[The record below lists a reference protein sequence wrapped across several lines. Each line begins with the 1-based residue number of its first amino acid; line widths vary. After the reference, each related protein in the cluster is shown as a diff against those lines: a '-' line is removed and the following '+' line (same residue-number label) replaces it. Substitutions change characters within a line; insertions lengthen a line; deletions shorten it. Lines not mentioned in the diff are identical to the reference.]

1 MKRSAGILIIYNNK
15 VLIGHHT
22 NSKWFNS
29 YSIPKGGIE
38 EGEEPIEAAI
48 RECREEVGIS
58 IKENQLEKKAYQ
70 LEYKSKNKK
79 KDIYKIV
86 YYWICRINSLREIGL
101 KEETVP
107 KEQLQLEEM
116 DWAGFADSEEAFK
129 RLAPSVKP
137 IIKHL
142 EK

>member
-1 MKRSAGILIIYNNK
+1 MKRSAGILVIYNNK

-22 NSKWFNS
+22 NSKWFDS

-58 IKENQLEKKAYQ
+58 IKESQLEKKVYQ
-70 LEYKSKNKK
+70 LEYKSNNKK
-79 KDIYKIV
+79 KGNPVYKIV
-86 YYWICRINSLREIGL
+86 YYWICRINNLNEIGL

-116 DWAGFADSEEAFK
+116 DWAGFADSEEALK
-129 RLAPSVKP
+129 RLGPSVKP

-142 EK
+142 